1 MNRHRTVQTKKLAAA
16 VALFLGSVLAWSIAP
31 SVVNAAPSL
40 LDQCV
45 SSINE
50 AAFTKEFILSETGF
64 ADEASL
70 LAAVTAGTWTIQ
82 VSTGPGWNPTL
93 RGMSPDIYCG
103 DSGNNYVQY
112 LDSHPSG
119 SHDFFFGGAGNDS
132 VDTMWD
138 SRFWGGAGDDTIYHN
153 RERSIFY
160 GGSGNNTCLDR
171 ESSGS
176 YIATCDNNGGPAL
189 TQASLTLVD
198 NTVNV
203 GSTLTL
209 STAGGSGSGAVT
221 YSLTSAGT
229 AGCSLSGAT
238 LSVTSSG
245 TCTVTA
251 TKAADGTYSSA
262 TTGTVTITVSKLTQA
277 SLTFAA
283 TSTMVGTNLTLST
296 SGGSGTGSVTY
307 SLTSA
312 GSAGCSLSGAVLS
325 TSSTGSCTV
334 TATKAADATYNSAT
348 TGAVTITVTA
358 VPTTTTTSTTTIP
371 PVTTTTV
378 APALEIVVNAP
389 ATSVASSVT
398 QPSGTGATVPP
409 VKGSATSVP
418 ATKSTVASTVSTT
431 TTVPSTTTTVP
442 NNAGGTVAP
451 PAPKVQAVAPGQ
463 AAVTVGDKA
472 ESVTVERAD
481 NQVTVRAGNLSATIG
496 SLDST
501 GSVATLDADGN
512 VRLRPG
518 DTVRIKLAG
527 FEPGSE
533 VEAWLFS
540 TPVLMGTTRVSG
552 DGTVTGIFRIP
563 KDAPLGAHRIAIVA
577 KTTDGKPATLAVG
590 VRVGE
595 WKKES
600 SITIWL
606 IVLPIVLAVVGAL
619 TLPATRRRRRGQA
632 A

>member
-1 MNRHRTVQTKKLAAA
+1 MNRILTGNVKRFVITA
-16 VALFLGSVLAWSIAP
+16 ALFLGSVLSWSISPA
-31 SVVNAAPSL
+31 SVSAAPSL

-45 SSINE
+45 ASINE

-70 LAAVTAGTWTIQ
+70 LAAVTANTWTIQ
-82 VSTGPGWNPTL
+82 ISTGPGWNPTL
-93 RGMSPDIYCG
+93 RGMNPDIYCG

-112 LDSHPSG
+112 LDSNPSG

-138 SRFWGGAGDDTIYHN
+138 SRFWGGAGDDTIHHN

-176 YIATCDNNGGPAL
+176 YIATCDNNGGPAMAQAPL
-189 TQASLTLVD
+189 TIVD
-198 NTVNV
+198 NTVNI

-209 STAGGSGSGAVT
+209 STAGGSGTGVVTFAV
-221 YSLTSAGT
+221 TSAGT
-229 AGCSLSGAT
+229 AGCSLTGAV
-238 LSVTSSG
+238 LSSVSAG

-251 TKAADGTYSSA
+251 TKAADASYGSA
-262 TTGTVTITVSKLTQA
+262 TTGAVTITVSRLTQA
-277 SLTFAA
+277 SLTLTA
-283 TSTMVGTNLTLST
+283 TATMVGTNLTLST
-296 SGGSGTGSVTY
+296 SGGSGTGSVSY

-325 TSSTGSCTV
+325 TSSIGSCSV
-334 TATKAADATYNSAT
+334 TATKAQDATYNSAT

-371 PVTTTTV
+371 PVTTTTA

-389 ATSVASSVT
+389 ATTLASA
-398 QPSGTGATVPP
+398 ATVPAASGVTVP
-409 VKGSATSVP
+409 LVKGSATSVP
-418 ATKSTVASTVSTT
+418 ATKSTLASTVSTSTTVPPT
-431 TTVPSTTTTVP
+431 TTVPD
-442 NNAGGTVAP
+442 NAGGTVAP
-451 PAPKVQAVAPGQ
+451 PTPRIQAVDPGQ

-472 ESVTVERAD
+472 EAVTVERAD
-481 NQVTVRAGNLSATIG
+481 NQLTVKAGKMSATIG
-496 SLDST
+496 GVDSK

-540 TPVLMGTTRVSG
+540 TPVLMGTAKVQA
-552 DGTVTGIFRIP
+552 DGSVTGNFVIP
-563 KDAPLGAHRIAIVA
+563 KNAPAGAHRIAIVA
-577 KTTDGKPATLAVG
+577 KTTDGKDATLTVG
-590 VRVGE
+590 VKVGD
-595 WKKES
+595 WKKER
-600 SITIWL
+600 SITVWL
-606 IVLPIVLAVVGAL
+606 IVLPIVLAVIGAL
-619 TLPATRRRRRGQA
+619 TLPATRRRRNRA